1 MKLAILGATG
11 GIGRILLSDALEHG
25 HQVTAFVRSP
35 HKVTQQDPCLRV
47 IAGDLFDPQQMAA
60 ALRGNDL
67 VLSAFG
73 PTTLR
78 GTDLRRDFGRVL
90 VEALRSA
97 GVSRFIHVSSALL
110 FPDAGFAAAVLSS
123 TLFRNVVRDHI
134 HSEAELIQPDLDWT
148 IVRPPK
154 LSNGRATGNIR
165 SEIDHLPKNGSFAIS
180 RADVAT
186 FMLHEALTPRYI
198 QQIIG
203 VSN

>member
-11 GIGRILLSDALEHG
+11 GIGRILLSDALEQG
-25 HQVTAFVRSP
+25 HQITAFVRSP
-35 HKVTQQDPCLRV
+35 QKVAQQSPRLRV
-47 IAGDLFDPQQMAA
+47 IGGNLLDPQETAA
-60 ALRGNDL
+60 AIRGSDV

-78 GTDLRRDFGRVL
+78 RTDLRRDFGRVL

-97 GVSRFIHVSSALL
+97 RVSRFIHVSSALL

-123 TLFRNVVRDHI
+123 TLFRNVVSDHI
-134 HSEAELIQPDLDWT
+134 NSEAELIQPDLDWT

-154 LSNGRATGNIR
+154 LSNGRATGNAR
-165 SEIDHLPKNGSFAIS
+165 SEIGHLPRNGSFAVS
-180 RADVAT
+180 RADVAA
-186 FMLHEALTPRYI
+186 FMLQEAATPRYI

-203 VSN
+203 VTN